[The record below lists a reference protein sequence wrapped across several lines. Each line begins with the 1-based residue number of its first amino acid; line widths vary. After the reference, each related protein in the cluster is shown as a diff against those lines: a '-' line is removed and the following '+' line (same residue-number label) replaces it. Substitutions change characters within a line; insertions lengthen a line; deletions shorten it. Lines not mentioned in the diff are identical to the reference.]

1 MKDMEAISFI
11 DNKLEGIPFTE
22 VGKAITYLYPTYDS
36 FAHAELELF
45 NCITLYAAFRK
56 SEIVEIPTVGV
67 EYEDEDTIIVNE
79 EYFNSAEFWLSENKE
94 LRDCL
99 YINWR

>member
-1 MKDMEAISFI
+1 MKDMEVISFI
-11 DNKLEGIPFTE
+11 DNKLEVIPFTE
-22 VGKAITYLYPTYDS
+22 EGKLIACLYPTYDS
-36 FAHAELELF
+36 FAHADPELF
-45 NCITLYAAFRK
+45 NYITLYAAFRK

-94 LRDCL
+94 LCDCL

>member
-1 MKDMEAISFI
+1 MLQC
-11 DNKLEGIPFTE
+11 NR
-22 VGKAITYLYPTYDS
+22 DS
-36 FAHAELELF
+36 LKNLS
-45 NCITLYAAFRK
+45 YAAFRK

-67 EYEDEDTIIVNE
+67 KYEDEDTIIVNE

-94 LRDCL
+94 LCDCL